1 MTNRKVPSGISVPE
15 IPAPTKAGWI
25 TMTRHYKVITPLWG
39 GGVEPNTKDPVKL
52 IRGSEIRGNLR
63 FWWRALRGNQRGP
76 KLSDMREL
84 ENSIWGST
92 ENPSPVS
99 ISVNVEG
106 IITEIPPEYY
116 RGERINIGHYRS
128 RDSYVT
134 FPLRKTDSMLWEGVK
149 FDLTVKYPID
159 IGVEVEA
166 ALWAWETFGGIGAR
180 TRRGF
185 GAIECVNIECT
196 NTASKKFIKLSFEEK
211 LAEIKSRISD
221 NSFPPGVSHLSKDM
235 QFKLIDNTNN
245 HPMGAME
252 ALRDLVKEYRRFR
265 QSRNDEN
272 RSEWPEPDIIRR
284 NTKGYWR
291 HKPEHKVVAKMPR
304 AVFGLPIVFEFKR
317 YDHGRQDPEKTT
329 LQGKGEIDRMASPL
343 ILRPIA
349 LANGNYAGLALQ
361 LNWTPINTA
370 DPYTPPEGLSLR
382 DKDGKPLKDKVT
394 KKDLALSSK
403 LTQEEA
409 DSIFPLDGEP
419 DPLKAFFISL
429 EKLGR
434 KDEI

>member
-15 IPAPTKAGWI
+15 IPAPTKAGWE
-25 TMTRHYKVITPLWG
+25 TMIRHYKVITPLWG
-39 GGVEPNTKDPVKL
+39 GGVEPNKKDPVKL

-63 FWWRALRGNQRGP
+63 FWWRAVRGNQRGP

-99 ISVNVEG
+99 ISVNVKPMG
-106 IITEIPPEYY
+106 TEMPAEYY
-116 RGERINIGHYRS
+116 HRYNYI
-128 RDSYVT
+128 T
-134 FPLRKTDSMLWEGVK
+134 FPLRKTNKLWEGVE
-149 FDLTVKYPID
+149 FVLTIKYPSD
-159 IGVEVEA
+159 KDVEVEA
-166 ALWAWETFGGIGAR
+166 ALWAWETFGGVGAR

-196 NTASKKFIKLSFEEK
+196 NTDSKTFIKLSFEEK

-221 NSFPPGVSHLSKDM
+221 NSFPPGVPHLSKDM

-252 ALRDLVKEYRRFR
+252 ALWVLVDKYRSFR

-291 HKPEHKVVAKMPR
+291 HKPKHPVTGKMPR

-317 YDHGRQDPEKTT
+317 YDYGRQDPPKTT

-403 LTQEEA
+403 LTQAEA
-409 DSIFPLDGEP
+409 DSIFPLDGES